1 LARLKTLLEASPS
14 SPISLPGAKLF
25 PHPLASKSVFSYRIR
40 QVHEAAWGYF
50 DYMLCPHFVE
60 RDRLSKLING
70 EYSGGEIVTPPAL
83 VSAIELV
90 ISEPIFVDGGI
101 SGFSRPGRKDFGDM
115 RDG

>member
-1 LARLKTLLEASPS
+1 
-14 SPISLPGAKLF
+14 
-25 PHPLASKSVFSYRIR
+25 
-40 QVHEAAWGYF
+40 
-50 DYMLCPHFVE
+50 MLCPRFVE